1 MTKSRYFGFTLSG
14 LVPIESDPQDY
25 WCRWRDYRRS
35 MEGNNFFYVDRLKPR
50 HNDHH
55 LVGDM
60 ILQNLAAKRQAAR
73 AQMMRNKKK
82 AREWGTDN
90 PLTTKKGVGKNSSC
104 GGGADECRTVVEF
117 EMEDDRRERMRTIL
131 RQMRSAPFVPTIGDV
146 EELLSYLLGSKQMR
160 TAMRCIRDIVHVN
173 LLHVHGITPDWTQMI
188 EPSLGRLMIDI
199 CARTGDLHTGLAI
212 QCIAAAQKIGPS
224 QAFFE
229 ALVRFHSKFYRLHHA
244 LSLLTR
250 MRQYGFRPS
259 KALSAYVLTRC
270 AQSAE
275 RACMRV
281 SHSFPSK
288 SGASDGNEKTG
299 GESVGTYCDGES
311 ASACVGVN
319 TKYFS
324 TLNADTLQAVKQL
337 FINRCGIKR
346 GQCKKLEEATAVR
359 NTILPQFLRE
369 LTVAPPKPAGPL
381 EYVSSPDT
389 PNNERRSARS
399 SCNDEKDQE
408 QKTTANDMVLCA
420 ALRLYILSGS
430 NSSDSVV
437 VIVACKRATGGRGH
451 LPALQIKNEPEH
463 SAARKSTPCL
473 RYIKKRAFYR
483 SLCRAKTAI
492 AAAAVDSAAAAM
504 KPRMELEADPSSLF
518 LNGDSLEFAET
529 LFQHA
534 NNLTLPP
541 AACQPGGTT
550 MARGAATEAGDDPI
564 VIIPYKSRLEEEE
577 EKNGIGEEDGLASND
592 GYGKEKFVEEFKKE
606 VKEDEKAREQDVWGK
621 LSNKERRRHLW
632 AAASYA
638 EIKIQSGDMDAAMSV
653 ARMYPNSKWLYG
665 STP

>member
-1 MTKSRYFGFTLSG
+1 
-14 LVPIESDPQDY
+14 
-25 WCRWRDYRRS
+25 
-35 MEGNNFFYVDRLKPR
+35 
-50 HNDHH
+50 
-55 LVGDM
+55 
-60 ILQNLAAKRQAAR
+60 
-73 AQMMRNKKK
+73 
-82 AREWGTDN
+82 
-90 PLTTKKGVGKNSSC
+90 
-104 GGGADECRTVVEF
+104 
-117 EMEDDRRERMRTIL
+117 
-131 RQMRSAPFVPTIGDV
+131 
-146 EELLSYLLGSKQMR
+146 
-160 TAMRCIRDIVHVN
+160 
-173 LLHVHGITPDWTQMI
+173 
-188 EPSLGRLMIDI
+188 
-199 CARTGDLHTGLAI
+199 
-212 QCIAAAQKIGPS
+212 
-224 QAFFE
+224 
-229 ALVRFHSKFYRLHHA
+229 
-244 LSLLTR
+244 
-250 MRQYGFRPS
+250 
-259 KALSAYVLTRC
+259 
-270 AQSAE
+270 
-275 RACMRV
+275 MRV

-337 FINRCGIKR
+337 FINR
-346 GQCKKLEEATAVR
+346 QCKKLEEATAVR

-408 QKTTANDMVLCA
+408 QKTTANDMSQVLCA
-420 ALRLYILSGS
+420 ALRLYILSDERREAEG
-430 NSSDSVV
+430 
-437 VIVACKRATGGRGH
+437 IYR
-451 LPALQIKNEPEH
+451 H
-463 SAARKSTPCL
+463 SKSRTNLSIAQLARVL
-473 RYIKKRAFYR
+473 HAY
-483 SLCRAKTAI
+483 AI
-492 AAAAVDSAAAAM
+492 SR
-504 KPRMELEADPSSLF
+504 RMELEADPSSLF

-665 STP
+665 RIMAILANLALRISKASVVYVAARIPQMKFIVFSFLSLPPPPYITYIKHIISCKRTHVGFIFPYLCSNHVCTRPRNRLDLKGKGGLGRRSSSVLRLLTKIVIKAKIEHATVISCSSRQVTTRRRSSKKWRTWQLYLMIRRRMQIYSSICTKREEGMMAMYSLHGDQRGQCIISVILCDSYGVLCSPESYLLHHQSTPPP